1 MLIAVKLKDIVVDP
15 KCHVDLTSL
24 PAEEAIS
31 LIRRSYG
38 FLAAAVQVQIQG
50 VTALISFDDKKA
62 QDIEEATRLCE
73 RAGKR
78 AAEGSYQKAVGIY
91 KRALELNPG
100 LLRARRDLAMAC
112 VELGEFDEAK
122 NHLIEVL
129 RLDPN
134 DVWSWVVLAN
144 QYSKHEHD
152 LATAEKFHKRALEI
166 KPDDPWA
173 LNGLAAVK
181 MEQGQP
187 QEAIKCFDAA
197 IAAHPKFANALYG
210 KAVVLQSLGELLPA
224 AESLRTLFRQADFQD
239 ARSAPVFESARQLI
253 VEVENELAKK
263 LQPDTFKDVENY
275 RAEVEA
281 LSGFP
286 VRVSAEDTPDGT
298 TGVVQMAWKYGRD
311 YHVIKHTRTAPPH
324 VAQHLVAHELTHIR
338 LEALARRESKNKL
351 FALTPVTR
359 ETAIRS
365 IASDIRRLEKAGY
378 AHDAITQVTLSLVEG
393 MCRFVF
399 NCPLDVII
407 ERYLR
412 EHVPGLK
419 HAQFVSLGKMAVDA
433 ANSTM
438 HTEVRKMTPRKIL
451 DATTALNGCYAILL
465 DEFNEGATKF
475 TAVYQKFDQFA
486 LAKKLAEHW
495 RARSLQLGPGDEYN
509 LVDEFADML
518 GLCGW
523 YEWKLDTGATMS
535 TAVPAGEK
543 PEGTT
548 NPELLK
554 QKLPAAVWF
563 LLSALE
569 RYDKMPIEKVRE
581 ITFEVGLLGRSGLD
595 YASSEKKYR
604 LRSLPDEQLSG
615 LELMCLMFAGFKRIA
630 PDQDIGMKLDEPF
643 LIALQ
648 MFNSKRNKQ

>member
-1 MLIAVKLKDIVVDP
+1 MLIAVKLKDVVVDP
-15 KCHVDLTSL
+15 KHNVDLTTL
-24 PAEEAIS
+24 PTEQAIS
-31 LIRRSYG
+31 LIKKPYG

-50 VTALISFDDKKA
+50 DTALISFDERKA
-62 QDIEEATRLCE
+62 QDAEEAARLCE
-73 RAGKR
+73 RGGKR
-78 AAEGSYQKAVGIY
+78 AAEGNYRKAVDIY
-91 KRALELNPG
+91 RRALELDPG
-100 LLRARRDLAMAC
+100 LLRARRDLAMAF
-112 VELGEFDEAK
+112 VELGEFDEVK

-129 RLDPN
+129 RLDPK

-144 QYSKHEHD
+144 QYSKHDHD

-187 QEAIKCFDAA
+187 QEAIKRFDAA

-224 AESLRTLFRQADFQD
+224 AELLRTLFRQADFQD
-239 ARSAPVFESARQLI
+239 VRSAPVFEGARQLI
-253 VEVENELAKK
+253 VEVENDLAKK
-263 LQPDTFKDVENY
+263 LQPDTFKDLENY
-275 RAEVEA
+275 RAEVER

-298 TGVVQMAWKYGRD
+298 TGMVQMAWKYGRD
-311 YHVIKHTRTAPPH
+311 YHVIKHTRAAPPH

-338 LEALARRESKNKL
+338 LESLARRESKNKL
-351 FALTPVTR
+351 FALTPATR

-365 IASDIRRLEKAGY
+365 IAGDIRRLEKAGY

-393 MCRFVF
+393 MCRFLF

-407 ERYLR
+407 EHYLR
-412 EHVPGLK
+412 EHVPSLK

-438 HTEVRKMTPRKIL
+438 HPEVRKMTPRKIL
-451 DATTALNGCYAILL
+451 DATTGLNGCYAILL

-475 TAVYQKFDQFA
+475 TAVYEKFDQFA
-486 LAKKLAEHW
+486 LSKKLAEHW
-495 RARSLQLGPGDEYN
+495 RARSTQLGSGDEYN

-518 GLCGW
+518 GLRGW
-523 YEWKLDTGATMS
+523 YEWKTDTGTSVSATA
-535 TAVPAGEK
+535 TTPEK
-543 PEGTT
+543 PQGST

-554 QKLPAAVWF
+554 QKHPAAVWF
-563 LLSALE
+563 LLAALE
-569 RYDKMPIEKVRE
+569 RYDKLPVEKVRE
-581 ITFEVGLLGRSGLD
+581 IAFEVALLGRGGLD
-595 YASSEKKYR
+595 YASSDKKYR
-604 LRSLPDEQLSG
+604 LTSLPDEEFTG
-615 LELMCLMFAGFKRIA
+615 LQLMCLMFAGFKRIA
-630 PDQDIGMKLDEPF
+630 PDQDVGMDLEEPF
-643 LIALQ
+643 LTALQ
-648 MFNSKRNKQ
+648 MFNAKKGGQ